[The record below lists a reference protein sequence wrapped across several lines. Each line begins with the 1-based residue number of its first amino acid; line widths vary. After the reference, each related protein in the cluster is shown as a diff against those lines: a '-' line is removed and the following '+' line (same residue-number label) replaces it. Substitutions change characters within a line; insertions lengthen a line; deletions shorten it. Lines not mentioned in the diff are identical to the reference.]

1 MAKDFKKVFARPKV
15 VPLRRA
21 LFQKPRLVRRKR
33 AEEPKWQRVELAL
46 LVRLE
51 ARPGKENEL
60 ANCLRAGLTLVQQEP
75 ATASWFA
82 IRLGP
87 STLCP
92 LRCVPRRSRAS
103 GPSGG
108 FTGGDAQRDN
118 FQAVGSAAGDRKG
131 RRAGRQ
137 AGPLRRL
144 ARKGEGMRAKLIN
157 DDAQKTLEQKA

>member
-21 LFQKPRLVRRKR
+21 LFPKPRLVRRKR
-33 AEEPKWQRVELAL
+33 AEETKWQRVEVAL

-87 STLCP
+87 STFAL
-92 LRCVPRRSRAS
+92 
-103 GPSGG
+103 
-108 FTGGDAQRDN
+108 FDAFPDE
-118 FQAVGSAAGDRKG
+118 
-131 RRAGRQ
+131 AGRQ
-137 AGPLRRL
+137 AHLTGSLAAILKEIASKRL
-144 ARKGEGMRAKLIN
+144 ARPPVIERVEVLAAKL
-157 DDAQKTLEQKA
+157 AHFGV